1 MQRFTNQYEFRVFA
15 MKRSGHH
22 AVMDW
27 IRRHFSGPVYLLNNC
42 SYSRNSLFSSTR
54 CGRLSEQARFGGRVS
69 LFFDDQQLVR
79 QVEHLRKDQL
89 LEQPQHRLETLESA
103 EHQILNENNI
113 PLQRDAYLFNLED
126 FPLDRV
132 EEIPFSAAKRG
143 ESQHI
148 RNVIVLRDPF
158 NWLASRYKG
167 DFPIDDEIISAW
179 CTHCREALGETSFL
193 TDPLFVNY
201 NRWFSDSEYRQKLTD
216 QLGLEIPEPGIG
228 EMANFGGGSSF
239 TGMEH
244 RRDASSMD
252 VLNRWKVLKD
262 EPSYRQLF
270 DNRDELTR
278 LANLLFP
285 EIPEPVFLSK

>member
-27 IRRHFSGPVYLLNNC
+27 IRRHFAGPVYLLNNC

-54 CGRLSEQARFGGRVS
+54 SGRLTEQVRFGGRVS
-69 LFFDDQQLVR
+69 LFFERGELVR
-79 QVEHLRKDQL
+79 QAEHLKKDQL
-89 LEQPQHRLETLESA
+89 LDEPQIRLETLEAA
-103 EHQILNENNI
+103 EHRILNENNI
-113 PLQRDAYLFNLED
+113 PLHRDAYLFNLED

-132 EEIPFSAAKRG
+132 GDIPFSAANRG
-143 ESQHI
+143 QSEHI

-167 DFPIDDEIISAW
+167 NFPIDDEIVAAW
-179 CTHCREALGETSFL
+179 CTHCREALRETTFL
-193 TDPLFVNY
+193 TDPLLVNY
-201 NRWFSDSEYRQKLTD
+201 NHWFSDAVYRQGLTD
-216 QLGLEIPEPGIG
+216 QLGIEVREPGIG

-239 TGMEH
+239 SGMEH

-252 VLNRWKVLKD
+252 VLNRWKILQND
-262 EPSYRQLF
+262 PGYRQLF
-270 DNRDELTR
+270 DHRDELLR
-278 LANLLFP
+278 LAELLFP
-285 EIPEPVFLSK
+285 EIPQPEFLSS